1 MKDVLRRRSPNMLL
15 VHNNDLFIR
24 ERKVAGFDF
33 VIAGVFGTD
42 QLTVRMTPVLQTQ
55 TYMNVPAEVFRMG
68 KAVIQQEG
76 LSVRFHVPSVFDR
89 WGYKIG
95 MRLLRWHKN
104 QD

>member
-1 MKDVLRRRSPNMLL
+1 
-15 VHNNDLFIR
+15 
-24 ERKVAGFDF
+24 
-33 VIAGVFGTD
+33 
-42 QLTVRMTPVLQTQ
+42 
-55 TYMNVPAEVFRMG
+55 MG